1 MTAGGMNGK
10 RICAFRYFGGKFS
23 HLDFLLPLFPVDAC
37 RVIDV
42 FGGSGT
48 IALNC
53 PRHPARGITWND
65 VDPCLFYFFK
75 TLRDRPADFHSVHT
89 INKQLGGQPG

>member
-1 MTAGGMNGK
+1 MTAG
-10 RICAFRYFGGKFS
+10 RIGERVCAFRYFGGKYS
-23 HLDFLLPLFPVDAC
+23 HLDFLLPLFPADAQ

-42 FGGSGT
+42 FGGSGAV
-48 IALNC
+48 ALNL
-53 PRHPARGITWND
+53 PRGQDCCITWND